1 MMRYRFSLLAAAA
14 SMLALGPW
22 AVPAAQAK
30 EPKRPNILWISCE
43 DISPNLGCY
52 GDPWASTPNLDR
64 LAAQGARFTRAFVPA
79 PVCAVMRCGVI
90 TGVYSCSIGGQHMRS
105 RIIPPPHIKCFPEYL
120 RRAGYWC
127 TNRSKTDYQFES
139 PPSAWD
145 RNGPRHDDWRGRRP
159 GQPFFCVINLTISHE
174 SQARHDPRFHQQLRR
189 RLAPE
194 QIHRAK
200 DAGPHL
206 PPYIPNTPEARRN
219 WAWYYDNIS
228 EMDRQVGEILRR
240 LEEDGLADETIVV
253 FWSDHGQGL
262 PRGKR
267 WLYDSGIR
275 VPLIVRWPGKIAPG
289 TVREDLVSLIDLAP
303 TMLAL
308 AGVPVPQYM
317 QGRMFL
323 GPHTQ
328 PEPKYVFAHRDR
340 MDETYDLFRCVR
352 GRRFLYIRNFEP
364 QRPYSQTIQY
374 MDLMP
379 AMQQW
384 RRLAAADKLNA
395 VQGLWFVPHKPV
407 EELYDTQRDPHNL
420 HNLAGDPRY
429 RKVLQQMRQAL
440 EKWQVAVGDL
450 GMIPEPVMMHRMKP
464 QGRVPTTAQPVVQQ
478 KRLPDG
484 RVQIT
489 ARCSTPGASLV
500 WRSRPRF
507 PDRWALYTTPVIV
520 PAGQQV
526 QLKACRLGYAD
537 SPVVIIQAGG
547 GGRK

>member
-1 MMRYRFSLLAAAA
+1 MLRFSLSLLATTACVLAPEGWFA
-14 SMLALGPW
+14 S
-22 AVPAAQAK
+22 AAQAE

-105 RIIPPPHIKCFPEYL
+105 RIIPPPQIKCFPEYL

-127 TNRSKTDYQFES
+127 TNRSKTDYQFQS

-174 SQARHDPRFHQQLRR
+174 SQARHDPRFHEQLRR
-189 RLAPE
+189 RLRPE
-194 QIHRAK
+194 QIHRAE

-219 WAWYYDNIS
+219 WAYYYDNIS

-253 FWSDHGQGL
+253 FWSDHGKGL

-267 WLYDSGIR
+267 WLYDSGIH

-308 AGVPVPQYM
+308 AGVPVPEYM
-317 QGRMFL
+317 QGRVFL
-323 GPHTQ
+323 GPKTQ
-328 PEPKYVFAHRDR
+328 PEPEYVFAHRDR

-364 QRPYSQTIQY
+364 QRPYSQTVQY

-420 HNLAGDPRY
+420 HNLAGDPQY
-429 RKVLQQMRQAL
+429 RHVLQEMRQAL
-440 EKWQVAVGDL
+440 EKWQVEVGDL

-464 QGRVPTTAQPVVQQ
+464 QGRIPTTAQPVVQQ

-507 PDRWALYTTPVIV
+507 PDRWALYTGAVVV

-526 QLKACRLGYAD
+526 QVKACRLGYYD
-537 SPVVIIQAGG
+537 SPVVTIQAG
-547 GGRK
+547 K

>member
-1 MMRYRFSLLAAAA
+1 MFTRGNRSLAGV
-14 SMLALGPW
+14 LALLVLGW
-22 AVPAAQAK
+22 WLVGSSQAA

-120 RRAGYWC
+120 RRVGYWC
-127 TNRSKTDYQFES
+127 TNRWKTDYQFES

-145 RNGPRHDDWRGRRP
+145 RNGRQHDDWRGRRP

-174 SQARHDPRFHQQLRR
+174 SQARHDPRFHEQLRR
-189 RLAPE
+189 RLRPE
-194 QIHRAK
+194 QIHREE
-200 DAGPHL
+200 DAGRYL

-267 WLYDSGIR
+267 WLYDSGIH

-308 AGVPVPQYM
+308 AGVPVPDYM
-317 QGRMFL
+317 QGRVFL
-323 GPHTQ
+323 GPKTQ

-395 VQGLWFVPHKPV
+395 WQGLWFVPHKPV
-407 EELYDTQRDPHNL
+407 EELYDTQADPHNL
-420 HNLAGDPRY
+420 HNLAGNPRY
-429 RKVLQQMRQAL
+429 RHVLQEMRQAL
-440 EKWQVAVGDL
+440 EKWQVEVGDL
-450 GMIPEPVMMHRMKP
+450 GMIPEPVLMHRMKP
-464 QGRVPTTAQPVVQQ
+464 LGKVPTTAQPTVQQ

-489 ARCSTPGASLV
+489 AQCPTPGSSIV
-500 WRSRPRF
+500 WRSQRHTG
-507 PDRWALYTTPVIV
+507 DRWALYTGPVVV
-520 PAGQQV
+520 PAGERV
-526 QLKACRLGYAD
+526 QLKACRLGYYD
-537 SPVVIIQAGG
+537 SPAVTLQAG
-547 GGRK
+547 K